1 MCIWGMFLLTLMR
14 THFVP
19 PAISFSSNEP
29 ALTSWTAA
37 SPLTGDALAAV
48 LKFLWWGA
56 KALRSDR
63 TWRVGGWNFKVSYT
77 LLRRVIDM
85 FRIKVD
91 LGDIEAKAKALDEQI
106 NQAISKEPKLQGYLN
121 KLEEGFGKKEVSK
134 QAEEL
139 IKEIQEFLK
148 GQIN

>member
-1 MCIWGMFLLTLMR
+1 M
-14 THFVP
+14 
-19 PAISFSSNEP
+19 
-29 ALTSWTAA
+29 
-37 SPLTGDALAAV
+37 
-48 LKFLWWGA
+48 
-56 KALRSDR
+56 
-63 TWRVGGWNFKVSYT
+63 GGWNFKVSYT